1 MTSSL
6 KYFNI
11 IMLML
16 LKFFPTDQ
24 ACTTML
30 QGPLLDED
38 PELVEAACRRVK
50 AGKADG
56 PDRVPSEVCKFYPK
70 ETAKLLYGLLL
81 KLVTHGHEPLIHK
94 GGTVVPIWKG
104 KLAKDTCAAFRS
116 ILL

>member
-1 MTSSL
+1 MEGGTRVTQNELHDSWVQSLADMSSSTCQIAVADIPSL
-6 KYFNI
+6 CQ
-11 IMLML
+11 L
-16 LKFFPTDQ
+16 
-24 ACTTML
+24 
-30 QGPLLDED
+30 
-38 PELVEAACRRVK
+38 EAACRRVK